1 MLRPSQH
8 VREHAQRRAVRPAVL
23 AWLGEHAPTDQ
34 DLLDPRVP
42 VAGLSWVGGLADRA
56 VLLEALVQAAGRG
69 AFNPDEV
76 KRLPPVGR
84 ALGFSTRRTE
94 QVVLDLLGV
103 DLESLVACAT
113 LGLAV
118 PAAEPAVK
126 KAFREQARRYHP
138 DRVQHLGREFQT
150 MAQQRMTQL
159 VWARDH
165 LLATDVELELDQGL
179 VDDALDGALPLEL
192 DPPSELSLAEE
203 DLVLEDQDD
212 IEL

>member
-8 VREHAQRRAVRPAVL
+8 VREHAERRAVRPAVL

-34 DLLDPRVP
+34 DLLSPKVP

-56 VLLEALVQAAGRG
+56 VLLEALVQAAGKG
-69 AFNPDEV
+69 AFQPEEV
-76 KRLPPVGR
+76 RRLPQVGR

-103 DLESLVACAT
+103 DLESVVACAT
-113 LGLAV
+113 LGLQV
-118 PAAEPAVK
+118 PAAEPAIK

-138 DRVQHLGREFQT
+138 DRVQHLGQEFQSL
-150 MAQQRMTQL
+150 ARDRMIQL

-165 LLATDVELELDQGL
+165 LLATDVELEL
-179 VDDALDGALPLEL
+179 VPGASDEAPDEVLPLEV
-192 DPPSELSLAEE
+192 DPPSELTLSEE
-203 DLVLEDQDD
+203 DLELEDQDD